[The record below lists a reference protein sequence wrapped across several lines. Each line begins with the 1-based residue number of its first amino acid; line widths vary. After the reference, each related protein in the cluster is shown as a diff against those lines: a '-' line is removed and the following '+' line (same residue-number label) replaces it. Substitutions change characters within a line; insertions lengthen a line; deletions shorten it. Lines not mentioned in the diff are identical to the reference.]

1 MVTLIDGYDVALFDL
16 DGVVYLGPDPVSGV
30 PEALAQ
36 LDRVGTRLMYVTN
49 NAARPAATVVEQLN
63 RLGIDAG
70 LDQVLTSAQVAA
82 SALAKE
88 LPAGAKVLVCG
99 SDSLASLLSDVGFE
113 IVDSAQAQ
121 PDAVIQGYFPTLNWS
136 MFEEAA
142 LAVQGGAAWYATNSD
157 ATRPTD
163 RGLVPGAG
171 AAIAVLATVLRRQP
185 TIFGKPYRPML
196 AEAIA
201 RTRAQRPIFVGDRLD
216 TDIEGAVNAGIDS
229 LLVFSGAH
237 GKKDLVT
244 ATALAHPS
252 YIGSDVTALLRAP
265 RIATLSPGQAVC
277 GAQKVRVTAEGA
289 SLVTQPD
296 GVEEQLDALWAL
308 AQLAWQDPELDVA
321 AVLERLDL
329 IG

>member
-1 MVTLIDGYDVALFDL
+1 MVALIDAYDVALFDL
-16 DGVVYLGPDPVSGV
+16 DGVVYLGPDPVPGV
-30 PEALAQ
+30 PTALAQ
-36 LDRVGTRLMYVTN
+36 LGRGGTRLMYVTN
-49 NAARPAATVVEQLN
+49 NAARPASTVVDQLN
-63 RLGIDAG
+63 KLGIDAG

-82 SALAKE
+82 SALTKE

-99 SDSLASLLSDVGFE
+99 SDSLASLLSEVGFE

-171 AAIAVLATVLRRQP
+171 AAIAVLATVLDRQP
-185 TIFGKPYRPML
+185 TIFGKPHRPML
-196 AEAIA
+196 AEAIT
-201 RTRAQRPIFVGDRLD
+201 RTQAQRPIFVGDRLD

-237 GKKDLVT
+237 GKKDLVS
-244 ATALAHPS
+244 ATPAAHPS
-252 YIGSDVTALLRAP
+252 YIGSDVAALLRPP
-265 RIATLSPGQAVC
+265 RTAVVSPGRAVC
-277 GAQKVRVTAEGA
+277 GGQEVRTAARSAE
-289 SLVTQPD
+289 LVSQPD

-308 AQLAWQDPELDVA
+308 AQLAWRDPELAVD